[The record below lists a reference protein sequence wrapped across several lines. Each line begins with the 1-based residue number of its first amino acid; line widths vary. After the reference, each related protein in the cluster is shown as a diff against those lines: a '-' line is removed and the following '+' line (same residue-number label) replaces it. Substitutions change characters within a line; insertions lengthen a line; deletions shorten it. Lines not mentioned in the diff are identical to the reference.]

1 MNQEV
6 GWGNGPVGK
15 GVFAEPDNLS
25 SIHRAHMWE
34 DRTDSLK
41 LYHDRHMNATGCIY
55 THMHNMIYKI

>member
-15 GVFAEPDNLS
+15 GVVAEPNNLS

-41 LYHDRHMNATGCIY
+41 LYHDRHKNATGCIG